1 MILFKRISYKN
12 FLSTGNQ
19 PIEVALDMSQT
30 TLVVGT
36 NGTGKSTLLDALCFV
51 LFNRPFRIIKKEQMV
66 NTINGGD
73 CVVECEFDVG
83 TKNYIIRRGI
93 KPNLFEIFCDGKL
106 INQDA
111 NNVDYQKY
119 LESNIMKLNYRSFI
133 QVVLLGSSSY
143 EPFMKMKPRY
153 RREVVEEI
161 LDIRVFGLMDLIL
174 RSQQSDLQKKLTEVR
189 HQCELIKTKYETEAK
204 YLKTLETKGSDNQ
217 KAQQNKLEENNKNRL
232 EYETKLQKLNEQIA
246 VSQNE
251 LSGQDVAQ
259 KKVKELEKY
268 ETKIEQN
275 LDTHKKTLKF
285 FKENDT
291 CPVCTQSIDE
301 TFKEEKCNHETTT
314 ISKLESGLSQ
324 LVEELTKQEEK
335 LTAFGKVSNKI
346 QDMNVNLAKI
356 TASLESLKNHSD
368 QIQQEISISENRDV
382 DIESIKQS
390 LSDMSAD
397 LGVADANL
405 TDVQEEKDY
414 VDVLRE
420 ILNDKGAKAQIIRKY
435 VPIMNA
441 LINKYLQSMDFY
453 ISFNLDE
460 EFNETVKSRFR
471 DTFNYNNF
479 SEGEK
484 MRIDLAL
491 LFTWRDIARMKNS
504 TNTNL
509 LILDEIFDSSLDG
522 QGTDDFFKIIKTLE
536 KENIFIISH
545 KGDILFDKFT
555 NIIKFEKHQNFTQ
568 LGTIWKN

>member
-1 MILFKRISYKN
+1 VILFKRISYKN

-19 PIEVALDMSQT
+19 PIEIALDMSQT
-30 TLVVGT
+30 TLIVGT
-36 NGTGKSTLLDALCFV
+36 NGSGKSTLLDALCFV
-51 LFNRPFRIIKKEQMV
+51 LFNKPFRIIKKEQMV
-66 NTINGGD
+66 NTINNGD
-73 CVVECEFDVG
+73 CIVEVEFDVG
-83 TKNYIIRRGI
+83 TKSYIVRRGI

-111 NNVDYQKY
+111 NNIDYQKY
-119 LESNIMKLNYRSFI
+119 LEQNIMRLNYRSFI

-189 HQCELIKTKYETEAK
+189 HQAELIKTKYETEAK

-217 KAQQNKLEENNKNRL
+217 RVQENKLKENEQNRL
-232 EYETKLQKLNEQIA
+232 EYDKKLQSLNEAIA

-251 LSGQDVAQ
+251 LSGHDTVN
-259 KKVKELEKY
+259 KKIKELEKY

-291 CPVCTQSIDE
+291 CPVCTQSID
-301 TFKEEKCNHETTT
+301 TKFKEQKCNHETTT

-324 LVEELTKQEEK
+324 LVKELTHQEEK
-335 LTAFGKVSNKI
+335 ITAYGKVSNKI
-346 QDMNVNLAKI
+346 QSMNVEIAKV
-356 TASLESLKNHSD
+356 ASSLESLKRHSD
-368 QIQQEISISENRDV
+368 QIQQDISTSQERDT
-382 DIESIKQS
+382 DIENIELELAK
-390 LSDMSAD
+390 MSAD
-397 LGVADANL
+397 LGVADGHL

-441 LINKYLQSMDFY
+441 LINKYLQAMDFY

-509 LILDEIFDSSLDG
+509 LLLDEIFDSSLDG

-555 NIIKFEKHQNFTQ
+555 NIIKYEKVQNFTQ
-568 LGTIWKN
+568 LGTI

>member
-1 MILFKRISYKN
+1 MILFKRLNYKN
-12 FLSTGNQ
+12 FLSSGNQ
-19 PIEVALDMSQT
+19 PIVIDLDKSQM
-30 TLVVGT
+30 TLIVGT
-36 NGTGKSTLLDALCFV
+36 NGSGKSTLLDALCFV

-66 NTINGGD
+66 NTINNGD
-73 CVVECEFDVG
+73 CIVEVDFEVG
-83 TKNYIIRRGI
+83 TKKYKVRRGI
-93 KPNLFEIFCDGKL
+93 KPNLFEIFCDGKKL
-106 INQDA
+106 NQDA
-111 NNVDYQKY
+111 NNIDYQKY
-119 LESNIMKLNYRSFI
+119 LEQNIMKLNYRSFI

-204 YLKTLETKGSDNQ
+204 YLNTLEAKGTDNQ
-217 KAQQNKLEENNKNRL
+217 TVALRKLEENKTNRQL
-232 EYETKLQKLNEQIA
+232 YTQKLQGLNEAIA
-246 VSQNE
+246 VSQNALVGKE
-251 LSGQDVAQ
+251 DTE
-259 KKVKELEKY
+259 KKLKELEKF

-275 LDTHKKTLKF
+275 LETHKKSLKF
-285 FKENDT
+285 FEENDN
-291 CPVCTQSIDE
+291 CPVCTQKIDDQ
-301 TFKEEKCNHETTT
+301 FKANKCEHEKGTITKLEDGLAQLVGE
-314 ISKLESGLSQ
+314 ISK
-324 LVEELTKQEEK
+324 QEQ
-335 LTAFGKVSNKI
+335 KVSAFTKVSEKI
-346 QDMNVNLAKI
+346 SDMQLQIAKVGS
-356 TASLESLKNHSD
+356 SLDILKTQSD
-368 QIQQEISISENRDV
+368 QIQSDIDRVNEKDV
-382 DIESIKQS
+382 DIEDIKLS
-390 LSDMSAD
+390 LVDMKKKLGEAEVD
-397 LGVADANL
+397 LDK
-405 TDVQEEKDY
+405 VQEEKGY
-414 VDVLRE
+414 VDILRE

-435 VPIMNA
+435 VPIMNS
-441 LINKYLQSMDFY
+441 LINKYLQAMDFY

-555 NIIKFEKHQNFTQ
+555 NIIKYEKVQNFTQ
-568 LGTIWKN
+568 LGNI

>member
-12 FLSTGNQ
+12 FLSSGNM
-19 PIEVALDMSQT
+19 PIEIDLSMSQL
-30 TLVVGT
+30 TLVVGS
-36 NGTGKSTLLDALCFV
+36 NGSGKSTLLDALCFV

-66 NTINGGD
+66 NTINNAD
-73 CVVECEFDVG
+73 CLVEVEFDVG

-93 KPNLFEIFCDGKL
+93 KPNLFEIFCNGKM

-119 LESNIMKLNYRSFI
+119 LETNIMKLNYRSFI
-133 QVVLLGSSSY
+133 QVVLLGSSAY

-161 LDIRVFGLMDLIL
+161 LDIRVFGLMDLVL

-189 HQCELIKTKYETEAK
+189 HQQELIKQKTDTEAK
-204 YLKTLETKGSDNQ
+204 YLNTLETKGSDNQ
-217 KAQQNKLEENNKNRL
+217 KVQENKLEENEKNRL
-232 EYETKLQKLNEQIA
+232 KYDKKLQALNEAIA

-251 LSGQDVAQ
+251 LSGEEVVS
-259 KKVKELEKY
+259 KRVKDLEKY

-275 LDTHKKTLKF
+275 LTTHKRTLSF
-285 FKENDT
+285 FKDNDT
-291 CPVCTQSIDE
+291 CPVCTQSIDKK
-301 TFKEEKCNHETTT
+301 FKEEKCTHETET
-314 ISKLESGLSQ
+314 ISKLDSGLSQ
-324 LVEELTKQEEK
+324 LVEELSVQEEK
-335 LTAFGKVSNKI
+335 LTSYGKISTKIQSMNVEIAKVSS
-346 QDMNVNLAKI
+346 
-356 TASLESLKNHSD
+356 SLESLKNHSD
-368 QIQQEISISENRDV
+368 QIQQDITSAQERDS
-382 DIESIKQS
+382 DIESIELELEQLRVDLKQAE
-390 LSDMSAD
+390 LD
-397 LGVADANL
+397 LAK
-405 TDVQEEKDY
+405 VQEDKDY

-441 LINKYLQSMDFY
+441 LINKYLQAMDFY

-491 LFTWRDIARMKNS
+491 LFSWRDIARMKNS

-509 LILDEIFDSSLDG
+509 LILDELFDSSLDG
-522 QGTDDFFKIIKTLE
+522 QGTDDFFKIVKSFE

-568 LGTIWKN
+568 LGTI

>member
-1 MILFKRISYKN
+1 MITFKRISYKN

-19 PIEVALDMSQT
+19 PIVVDLNMSQT

-36 NGTGKSTLLDALCFV
+36 NGSGKSTLLDALCFV

-66 NTINGGD
+66 NTINNGD
-73 CVVECEFDVG
+73 CVVEVDFQVG
-83 TKNYIIRRGI
+83 TKEYKVRRSI
-93 KPNLFEIFCDGKL
+93 KPNNFEIYCNGKM

-111 NNVDYQKY
+111 SNIDYQKY
-119 LESNIMKLNYRSFI
+119 LEQNIMKLNYRSFI

-174 RSQQSDLQKKLTEVR
+174 RSKQSDLQKTLTEVR

-204 YLKTLETKGSDNQ
+204 YLNSLQAQGSDTR
-217 KAQQNKLEENNKNRL
+217 KVSLEKLKENEQNRL
-232 EYETKLQKLNEQIA
+232 EYDKKLNSLNEAIA

-251 LSGQDVAQ
+251 LSGKENTE
-259 KKVKELEKY
+259 KKLKELEKL

-285 FKENDT
+285 FSENDT
-291 CPVCTQSIDE
+291 CPVCTQSIDQQ
-301 TFKEEKCNHETTT
+301 FKETKCNHETTK
-314 ISKLESGLSQ
+314 ISKLELGLSQ
-324 LVEELTKQEEK
+324 LVEELTKQSEK
-335 LTAFGKVSNKI
+335 VNAFGKISQKI
-346 QDMNVNLAKI
+346 QDMNLEIAKI
-356 TASLESLKNHSD
+356 TSSLESLKRHSD
-368 QIQQEISISENRDV
+368 SIQSDLSNRNQQEV
-382 DIESIKQS
+382 DIESIELELEKLRQDLKVAEIN
-390 LSDMSAD
+390 LSK
-397 LGVADANL
+397 
-405 TDVQEEKDY
+405 VQEEKGY
-414 VDVLRE
+414 VDILRE
-420 ILNDKGAKAQIIRKY
+420 ILNDKGAKANIIRKY
-435 VPIMNA
+435 VPIMNQ
-441 LINKYLQSMDFY
+441 LINKYLQAMDFF

-555 NIIKFEKHQNFTQ
+555 NIIKFEKVQNFTQ
-568 LGTIWKN
+568 LGTI

>member
-19 PIEVALDMSQT
+19 PIEIDLSISQT
-30 TLVVGT
+30 TLIVGT

-66 NTINGGD
+66 NTINNGD
-73 CVVECEFDVG
+73 CIVEVEFDVG
-83 TKNYIIRRGI
+83 TKNYIVRRGI
-93 KPNLFEIFCDGKL
+93 KPNLFEIFCNGKL

-119 LESNIMKLNYRSFI
+119 LETNIMKLNYRSFI

-204 YLKTLETKGSDNQ
+204 YLTTLETKGSDNLTV
-217 KAQQNKLEENNKNRL
+217 QQNKIEENKENRL
-232 EYETKLQKLNEQIA
+232 KYEQKLNSLNEAIA
-246 VSQNE
+246 VSQNS
-251 LSGQDVAQ
+251 LIDQDTTA
-259 KKVKELEKY
+259 KKVKDLEKF

-275 LDTHKKTLKF
+275 ISTHKKTLDF
-285 FKENDT
+285 FKDNDT
-291 CPVCTQSIDE
+291 CPVCTQSIDKN
-301 TFKEEKCNHETTT
+301 FKEEKCNHETST
-314 ISKLESGLSQ
+314 ISKLQSGLKQ
-324 LVEELTKQEEK
+324 LVGELNIHEEK
-335 LTAFGKVSNKI
+335 MTQFNQMSNKI
-346 QDMNVNLAKI
+346 TEMNVEIAKI
-356 TASLESLKNHSD
+356 NGSLSALKKHSD
-368 QIQQEISISENRDV
+368 QIQLEISTASQKDS
-382 DIESIKQS
+382 DIEKIELELEQMKVD
-390 LSDMSAD
+390 LAEAD
-397 LGVADANL
+397 EKLKG
-405 TDVQEEKDY
+405 VQEEKDY

-420 ILNDKGAKAQIIRKY
+420 ILNDKGAKANIIRKY
-435 VPIMNA
+435 VPIMNQ

-522 QGTDDFFKIIKTLE
+522 QGTDDFFKIIKGLE

-545 KGDILFDKFT
+545 KGDILFDRFT

-568 LGTIWKN
+568 LGTI

>member
-1 MILFKRISYKN
+1 VILFKRISYKN

-19 PIEVALDMSQT
+19 PIEIALDMSQT
-30 TLVVGT
+30 TLIVGT
-36 NGTGKSTLLDALCFV
+36 NGSGKSTLLDALCFV
-51 LFNRPFRIIKKEQMV
+51 LFNKPFRIIKKEQMV
-66 NTINGGD
+66 NTINNGD
-73 CVVECEFDVG
+73 CIVEVEFDVG
-83 TKNYIIRRGI
+83 TKSYIVRRGI

-111 NNVDYQKY
+111 NNIDYQKY
-119 LESNIMKLNYRSFI
+119 LEQNIMKLNYRSFI

-189 HQCELIKTKYETEAK
+189 HQAELIKTKYETEAK

-217 KAQQNKLEENNKNRL
+217 RVQENKLKENEQNRL
-232 EYETKLQKLNEQIA
+232 EYDKKLQSLNEAIA

-251 LSGQDVAQ
+251 LSGHDTVN
-259 KKVKELEKY
+259 KKIKELEKY

-291 CPVCTQSIDE
+291 CPVCTQSID
-301 TFKEEKCNHETTT
+301 TKFKEQKCNHETTT

-324 LVEELTKQEEK
+324 LVKELTHQEEK
-335 LTAFGKVSNKI
+335 ITAYGKVSNKI
-346 QDMNVNLAKI
+346 QSMNVEIAKV
-356 TASLESLKNHSD
+356 ASSLESLKRHSD
-368 QIQQEISISENRDV
+368 QIQQDISTSQERDT
-382 DIESIKQS
+382 DIENIELELAK
-390 LSDMSAD
+390 MSAD
-397 LGVADANL
+397 LGVADGHL

-441 LINKYLQSMDFY
+441 LINKYLQAMDFY

-509 LILDEIFDSSLDG
+509 LLLDEIFYSSLDG

-555 NIIKFEKHQNFTQ
+555 NIIKYEKVQNFTQ
-568 LGTIWKN
+568 LGTI

>member
-1 MILFKRISYKN
+1 MILFKRLTYKN
-12 FLSTGNQ
+12 FLSSGNL
-19 PIEVALDMSQT
+19 PIVINLDMSQT
-30 TLVVGT
+30 TLIVGT
-36 NGTGKSTLLDALCFV
+36 NGSGKSTLLDALCFV

-66 NTINGGD
+66 NTINNGD
-73 CVVECEFDVG
+73 CVVEVDFEVG
-83 TKNYIIRRGI
+83 TKKYKVRRGI
-93 KPNLFEIFCDGKL
+93 KPNLFEIFCDGKKL
-106 INQDA
+106 NQDA
-111 NNVDYQKY
+111 NNIDYQKY
-119 LESNIMKLNYRSFI
+119 LEQNIMKLNYRSFI

-204 YLKTLETKGSDNQ
+204 YLKTLEAKGSDNQ
-217 KAQQNKLEENNKNRL
+217 KVQQNKLKENDKNKVD
-232 EYETKLQKLNEQIA
+232 YEKKLQELNEQIA
-246 VSQNE
+246 ISQNE
-251 LSGQDVAQ
+251 LSGQDKIQ
-259 KKVKELEKY
+259 KKVKDLEKY

-285 FKENDT
+285 FQENDT
-291 CPVCTQSIDE
+291 CPVCTQSID
-301 TFKEEKCNHETTT
+301 TKFKEDKCNHETTT
-314 ISKLESGLSQ
+314 ISKLELGLSQ
-324 LVEELTKQEEK
+324 LVGELSKQEEK
-335 LTAFGKVSNKI
+335 ITAYGKISNKI
-346 QDMNVNLAKI
+346 QTMNVEIAKI
-356 TASLESLKNHSD
+356 TSSLESLKRHSD
-368 QIQQEISISENRDV
+368 QIQQEISTSQERDT
-382 DIESIKQS
+382 DIENIELELEKMKVDLKDAEIN
-390 LSDMSAD
+390 LSK
-397 LGVADANL
+397 
-405 TDVQEEKDY
+405 VQEEKDY

-441 LINKYLQSMDFY
+441 LINKYLQAMDFY

-555 NIIKFEKHQNFTQ
+555 NIIKYEKVQNFTQ
-568 LGTIWKN
+568 LGTI

>member
-19 PIEVALDMSQT
+19 PIEIALDMSQT
-30 TLVVGT
+30 TLIVGT
-36 NGTGKSTLLDALCFV
+36 NGSGKSTLLDALCFV
-51 LFNRPFRIIKKEQMV
+51 LFNKPFRIIKKEQMV
-66 NTINGGD
+66 NTINNSD
-73 CVVECEFDVG
+73 CIVEVEFDVG
-83 TKNYIIRRGI
+83 TKNYIVRRGI

-111 NNVDYQKY
+111 NNIDYQKY
-119 LESNIMKLNYRSFI
+119 LEQNIMKLNYRSFI

-189 HQCELIKTKYETEAK
+189 HQAELIKTKYETEAK

-217 KAQQNKLEENNKNRL
+217 KVQQNKLQENEQNRI
-232 EYETKLQKLNEQIA
+232 EYDKKLQSLNEAIA

-251 LSGQDVAQ
+251 LSGHDTVN
-259 KKVKELEKY
+259 KKIKELEKY

-291 CPVCTQSIDE
+291 CPVCTQSIDIK
-301 TFKEEKCNHETTT
+301 FKEEKCNHETTT

-324 LVEELTKQEEK
+324 LVGELSKQEEK
-335 LTAFGKVSNKI
+335 ITAYGKVSNKI
-346 QDMNVNLAKI
+346 QSMNVEIAKV
-356 TASLESLKNHSD
+356 ASSLESLKRHSD
-368 QIQQEISISENRDV
+368 QIQQEISTSQERDT
-382 DIESIKQS
+382 DIENIELELEQMRVDLKEAEVA
-390 LSDMSAD
+390 LSK
-397 LGVADANL
+397 
-405 TDVQEEKDY
+405 VQEEKDY

-441 LINKYLQSMDFY
+441 LINKYLQAMDFY

-509 LILDEIFDSSLDG
+509 LLLDEIFDSSLDG

-555 NIIKFEKHQNFTQ
+555 NIIKYEKVQNFTQ
-568 LGTIWKN
+568 LGTI

>member
-19 PIEVALDMSQT
+19 PIEIALDMSQT
-30 TLVVGT
+30 TLIVGT
-36 NGTGKSTLLDALCFV
+36 NGSGKSTLLDALCFV
-51 LFNRPFRIIKKEQMV
+51 LFNKPFRIIKKEQMV
-66 NTINGGD
+66 NTINQSD
-73 CVVECEFDVG
+73 CIVEVEFDVG
-83 TKNYIIRRGI
+83 TKNYIVRRGI
-93 KPNLFEIFCDGKL
+93 KPNLFEIFCNGKL

-111 NNVDYQKY
+111 NNIDYQKY
-119 LESNIMKLNYRSFI
+119 LEQNIMKLNYRSFI

-189 HQCELIKTKYETEAK
+189 HQAELIKTKYETEAK

-217 KAQQNKLEENNKNRL
+217 RVQQKKLEQNEQNRL
-232 EYETKLQKLNEQIA
+232 EYDKKLQSLNEAIA

-251 LSGQDVAQ
+251 LSGQETVS
-259 KKVKELEKY
+259 KKIKELEKY

-291 CPVCTQSIDE
+291 CPVCTQSIDSK
-301 TFKEEKCNHETTT
+301 FKEEKCNHETTT

-324 LVEELTKQEEK
+324 LVGELSKQEEK
-335 LTAFGKVSNKI
+335 ITAYGKISNKI
-346 QDMNVNLAKI
+346 QTMNVEIAKI
-356 TASLESLKNHSD
+356 VSSLESLKQHSD
-368 QIQQEISISENRDV
+368 QIQQEISTSKERDT
-382 DIESIKQS
+382 DIENIELELEQMKVDLKDAEIN
-390 LSDMSAD
+390 LSK
-397 LGVADANL
+397 
-405 TDVQEEKDY
+405 VQEEKDY

-441 LINKYLQSMDFY
+441 LINKYLQAMDFY

-555 NIIKFEKHQNFTQ
+555 NIIKYEKVQNFTQ
-568 LGTIWKN
+568 LGTI

>member
-73 CVVECEFDVG
+73 CLVECEFDVG
-83 TKNYIIRRGI
+83 TKNYIVRRGI

-143 EPFMKMKPRY
+143 EHFMKMKPRY

-204 YLKTLETKGSDNQ
+204 YLKTLEAKGSDNQ
-217 KAQQNKLEENNKNRL
+217 RAQQNKLEENNKNRL

-291 CPVCTQSIDE
+291 CPVCTQSIDK

-356 TASLESLKNHSD
+356 TASLESLKKHSD

-568 LGTIWKN
+568 LGTI

>member
-1 MILFKRISYKN
+1 MITFKRISYKN

-19 PIEVALDMSQT
+19 PIILDLDMSQT
-30 TLVVGT
+30 TLIVGT
-36 NGTGKSTLLDALCFV
+36 NGSGKSTLLDALCFV

-73 CVVECEFDVG
+73 CVVEVDFTVG
-83 TKNYIIRRGI
+83 TKEYKVRRSI
-93 KPNLFEIFCDGKL
+93 KPNNFEIFQNGKM

-111 NNVDYQKY
+111 SNIDYQKY
-119 LESNIMKLNYRSFI
+119 LEQNIMKLNYRSFI

-174 RSQQSDLQKKLTEVR
+174 RTQQSDLQKKLTEVR
-189 HQCELIKTKYETEAK
+189 HQAELIKTKYETEAK

-217 KAQQNKLEENNKNRL
+217 KVQENKLQENEENRL
-232 EYETKLQKLNEQIA
+232 KYEQKLTSLNESIA

-251 LSGQDVAQ
+251 LSGKDNTQ
-259 KKVKELEKY
+259 KKVKDLEKY
-268 ETKIEQN
+268 EAKIEQN

-301 TFKEEKCNHETTT
+301 TFKEDKCNHETTT

-324 LVEELTKQEEK
+324 LVGELNKQEEK
-335 LTAFGKVSNKI
+335 ITAFGKVSQKI
-346 QDMNVNLAKI
+346 QDMNVEIAKV
-356 TASLESLKNHSD
+356 ASSLESLKKHSD
-368 QIQQEISISENRDV
+368 QIQQEISTSATRDV
-382 DIESIKQS
+382 DIENIERELHQ
-390 LSDMSAD
+390 MNID
-397 LGVADANL
+397 LKEAEIALDK
-405 TDVQEEKDY
+405 VQEEKSY
-414 VDVLRE
+414 VDILRD
-420 ILNDKGAKAQIIRKY
+420 ILNDKGAKANIIRKY
-435 VPIMNA
+435 VPIMNS
-441 LINKYLQSMDFY
+441 LINKYLQAMDFF

-555 NIIKFEKHQNFTQ
+555 NIIKFEKVQNFTQ
-568 LGTIWKN
+568 LGTI

>member
-143 EPFMKMKPRY
+143 EPFMKIKPRY

-568 LGTIWKN
+568 LGTI